1 MRMSRMGNGQFETF
15 GDGLLSIFEADE
27 RCLTGTK
34 ASHIRFGSRTVGVK
48 RYWEAKTAGNEI
60 AYMVSIPLELL
71 SAVSIYAGDIVVL
84 ETRTE
89 SEGNSGQYRILQI
102 QPKYDSS
109 PPALYLSLENLMH
122 PYKDRRGDSG

>member
-1 MRMSRMGNGQFETF
+1 MPRMGKRQFETF
-15 GDGLLSIFEADE
+15 GDGLLSICEVDE
-27 RCLTGTK
+27 RCLVGTK

-109 PPALYLSLENLMH
+109 PPALCLSLENLMH